1 MSRNTVRKGA
11 TAMKVETFEA
21 IVQNGQ
27 IKFADIVRL
36 REHTKV
42 YVVVPGD
49 GGQNEFHLPSPR
61 LAKPE
66 QAVDFVKNVVEELG
80 NAGV

>member
-1 MSRNTVRKGA
+1 MSRNTVREGG
-11 TAMKVETFEA
+11 TALKVETNET
-21 IVQNGQ
+21 IIENGQ

-49 GGQNEFHLPSPR
+49 NPTY
-61 LAKPE
+61 
-66 QAVDFVKNVVEELG
+66 N
-80 NAGV
+80 